1 MYMNQIIYKLLTKE
15 FTGTWTEII

>member
-1 MYMNQIIYKLLTKE
+1 MNQIIYKLLTKE